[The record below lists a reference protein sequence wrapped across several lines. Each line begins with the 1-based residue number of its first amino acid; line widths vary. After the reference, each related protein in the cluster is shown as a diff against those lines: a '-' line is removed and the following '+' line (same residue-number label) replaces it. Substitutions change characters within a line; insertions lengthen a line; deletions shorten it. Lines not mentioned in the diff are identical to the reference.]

1 MKNKGFLSFPHDILF
16 KKKGIKDCTLYI
28 YIQNSMKMNLMYAY
42 IFLAFAIVLEITGT
56 SLVKDTVGFTRWMP
70 SIICLVTICFSY
82 YLMSHVVNFIPIG
95 ITYATWSGLGIA
107 AITII
112 GIFKYNQIP
121 NVPTIIGLIFIISG
135 VIIVNTMNDIKVN

>member
-1 MKNKGFLSFPHDILF
+1 
-16 KKKGIKDCTLYI
+16 
-28 YIQNSMKMNLMYAY
+28 MNITYAY

-56 SLVKDTVGFTRWMP
+56 SIVKDTAGFTRWVP
-70 SIICLVTICFSY
+70 SIICLATICFSY
-82 YLMSHVVNFIPIG
+82 YLMSHVVSFIPVG

-121 NVPTIIGLIFIISG
+121 NIPTIIGLVLIVVG
-135 VIIVNTMNDIKVN
+135 VIIVSTMNDIEVR

>member
-1 MKNKGFLSFPHDILF
+1 
-16 KKKGIKDCTLYI
+16 
-28 YIQNSMKMNLMYAY
+28 MNLTYAY
-42 IFLAFAIVLEITGT
+42 ILLAFAIVLEITGT
-56 SLVKDTVGFTRWMP
+56 SLVKDTAGFTRWIP

-82 YLMSHVVNFIPIG
+82 YLMSHVVTFIPVG

-121 NVPTIIGLIFIISG
+121 NIPTIIGLFLIFSG
-135 VIIVNTMNDIKVN
+135 VIIVNLMNDIDVK

>member
-1 MKNKGFLSFPHDILF
+1 MILLSCSIYKGQLNT
-16 KKKGIKDCTLYI
+16 K
-28 YIQNSMKMNLMYAY
+28 KMNLTYAY

-56 SLVKDTVGFTRWMP
+56 SFVKDTAGFTKWIP
-70 SIICLVTICFSY
+70 TIICLVTICFSY
-82 YLMSHVVNFIPIG
+82 YFMSHVVSYIPVG

-121 NVPTIIGLIFIISG
+121 NIPTIIGLALIIIG
-135 VIIVNTMNDIKVN
+135 VVIVNTMSDIKVN

>member
-1 MKNKGFLSFPHDILF
+1 
-16 KKKGIKDCTLYI
+16 
-28 YIQNSMKMNLMYAY
+28 MNLVNAY

-56 SLVKDTVGFTRWMP
+56 SLVKDTAGFTKWIP
-70 SIICLVTICFSY
+70 SIVCLGTICFSY
-82 YLMSHVVNFIPIG
+82 YLMSHVVSFIPIG

-112 GIFKYNQIP
+112 GIFKYNQVP
-121 NVPTIIGLIFIISG
+121 NLPTVFGLVLIICG